1 MPELDEEVEMA
12 THTER
17 IDNQDSERFRGNDLD
32 KIRSVIRSDKLE
44 NSDRNTD
51 IDLDDANDQKI
62 SKISKKKRNTGVL
75 PYKN

>member
-51 IDLDDANDQKI
+51 IDLDDAND
-62 SKISKKKRNTGVL
+62 
-75 PYKN
+75 